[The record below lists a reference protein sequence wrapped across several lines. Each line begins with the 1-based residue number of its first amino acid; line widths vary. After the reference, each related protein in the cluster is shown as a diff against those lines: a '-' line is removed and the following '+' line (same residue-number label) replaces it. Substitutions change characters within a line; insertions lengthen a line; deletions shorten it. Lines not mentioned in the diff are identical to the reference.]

1 MKKLMVVLLA
11 LSLCLGLV
19 GTAMAA
25 SSGSHSVAITIE
37 TINEITVT
45 GTPTLVISST
55 GEVTDSSCTLDWST
69 NATASKGAKISAQLG
84 TDYTTGI
91 TLEAA
96 VVPGAGSSGASI
108 GTLTLSF
115 GSSQD
120 LVTGL
125 TCEDVTGSAI
135 TYTATATMAVE
146 PGIYTQTVTYT
157 ITAL

>member
-84 TDYTTGI
+84 TDYATNI
-91 TLEAA
+91 TLMAA
-96 VVPGAGSSGASI
+96 VVPGSSSN
-108 GTLTLSF
+108 GTAATTQTLSAT
-115 GSSQD
+115 SAVD

-125 TCEDVTGSAI
+125 TCEDVTASLI
-135 TYTATATMAVE
+135 TYTATATIAVE
-146 PGIYTQTVTYT
+146 PATYTQTVTYT
-157 ITAL
+157 ITAV